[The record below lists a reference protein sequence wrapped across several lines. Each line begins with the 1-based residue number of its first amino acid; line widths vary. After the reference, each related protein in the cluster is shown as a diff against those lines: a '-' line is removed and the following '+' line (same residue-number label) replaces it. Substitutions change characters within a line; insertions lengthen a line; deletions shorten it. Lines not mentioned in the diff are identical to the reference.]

1 MSNILITGAAGF
13 IGFHLA
19 NFHQQK
25 GHKVFI
31 FDNYFKN
38 KSEDNEFKNLIK
50 KKNVFF
56 YKLNLNKKIKLKN
69 NKLKKFDTIYHLSAI
84 NGTSLF
90 YKIPYQ
96 VFTSNIKMT
105 LNLLDWLKDKKVKN
119 LIYSSSSEVY
129 SQSYALN
136 LIKVPTDENA
146 LISFKTPID
155 DRMSY
160 GLSKFFGEFLISS
173 FIKNSKINGCI
184 VRFHNIYGPRM
195 GNKHVIPELINRIEK
210 SKTNLKIY
218 GGKQTRA
225 FCYIDDAI
233 NFLYLLSKKKKFQ
246 FEIYHIGNSK
256 AEIKILLLVKK
267 ILNLLNKKL
276 KIKDYGE
283 PSASV
288 ARRCPNI
295 NRIIRETK
303 YKPKI
308 NLNTGLLKTIE
319 WYLNGK

>member
-19 NFHQQK
+19 KLHQQK

-31 FDNYFKN
+31 FDNFFKN
-38 KSEDNEFKNLIK
+38 KSKDEDFKDFIK

-56 YKLNLNKKIKLKN
+56 YNLDLNKKINLKDT
-69 NKLKKFDTIYHLSAI
+69 KLKKFETVYHLSAI

-96 VFTSNIKMT
+96 VFTSNIQMT
-105 LNLLDWLKDKKVKN
+105 LNLLDWLRDKKVKN

-136 LIKVPTDENA
+136 LIKIPTDENA
-146 LISFKTPID
+146 LISFKSPID

-173 FIKNSKINGCI
+173 FLKDTKINGCI

-195 GNKHVIPELINRIEK
+195 GNKHVIPELIKRIET
-210 SKTNLKIY
+210 SKINLKIY

-233 NFLYLLSKKKKFQ
+233 NFLYISF
-246 FEIYHIGNSK
+246 
-256 AEIKILLLVKK
+256 
-267 ILNLLNKKL
+267 
-276 KIKDYGE
+276 
-283 PSASV
+283 
-288 ARRCPNI
+288 
-295 NRIIRETK
+295 
-303 YKPKI
+303 
-308 NLNTGLLKTIE
+308 
-319 WYLNGK
+319 